1 MNYRIKRF
9 YRKIKNILSW
19 MPILWE
25 NYEWDYVYLLKII
38 KKKLELM
45 EDFYLHS
52 EQAYSLDSEK
62 TADDIRE
69 AIAILDRMIECDYL
83 SVALEKFDEKY
94 PDYEWGKF
102 DTKPVEGRTDAVE
115 WVNDMTEEQ
124 QKLFRECGKISDDM
138 ENLDYE
144 AFFNYLK
151 NRLRFWWD

>member
-1 MNYRIKRF
+1 MNFRIKRF

-19 MPILWE
+19 MPILWQS
-25 NYEWDYVYLLKII
+25 YEWDYVYFLKII

-52 EQAYSLDSEK
+52 EQAYSLDSDK
-62 TADDIRE
+62 TAEDIRE
-69 AIAILDRMIECDYL
+69 AITILDRMIECDYL

-102 DTKPVEGRTDAVE
+102 ETKPSEDHPGTSVLVD
-115 WVNDMTEEQ
+115 DMTQEQ
-124 QKLFRECGKISDDM
+124 HELFRECGKISDEM

-144 AFFNYLK
+144 AFFNFLK
-151 NRLRFWWD
+151 DRLRFWWD